1 MDQILSVTQAKF
13 NKLNS
18 GANKIEYRPVV
29 LDTLGY
35 KAHTP
40 SKPGDILIFAHVN
53 EKRNICAMCIR
64 QVLSEKDFVYTFND
78 LTVNAQIEYFKHL
91 VNSDFAFID
100 SSVLNAYNK
109 DFKSKHNQLWIYE
122 KGAYHLTKLEDM
134 GAAGIVLI

>member
-13 NKLNS
+13 NRLNS
-18 GANKIEYRPVV
+18 GASKIEYKPVV
-29 LDTLGY
+29 LDALKY
-35 KAHTP
+35 KTPMP

-53 EKRNICAMCIR
+53 ENHNLCAMCIR
-64 QVLSEKDFVYTFND
+64 QVLSEKDYVYTFNN

-91 VNSDFAFID
+91 VNSDYEFID
-100 SSVLNAYNK
+100 SSVLNTYNK

-122 KGAYHLTKLEDM
+122 KGAYHLTKFEDM

>member
-18 GANKIEYRPVV
+18 GASKIAYRPVV
-29 LDTLGY
+29 LDMLGY
-35 KAHTP
+35 KMPVP
-40 SKPGDILIFAHVN
+40 SKPGDILIFAHIN
-53 EKRNICAMCIR
+53 KNRDLCAMCIR

-91 VNSDFAFID
+91 VNSDFEFID

-122 KGAYHLTKLEDM
+122 KGAYDLTKLEDA
-134 GAAGIVLI
+134 GPAGIVLI

>member
-29 LDTLGY
+29 LDMLGY
-35 KAHTP
+35 KMPVP
-40 SKPGDILIFAHVN
+40 SKPGDMLIFAHIN
-53 EKRNICAMCIR
+53 AKRNLCAMCIR
-64 QVLSEKDFVYTFND
+64 QVLSEKDYVYTFND

-91 VNSDFAFID
+91 VNSDFEFID

-134 GAAGIVLI
+134 GAAGIVLL

>member
-29 LDTLGY
+29 LDTRGY
-35 KAHTP
+35 KAPAP
-40 SKPGDILIFAHVN
+40 SKPGDILIFAYIN
-53 EKRNICAMCIR
+53 KNRNLCAMCIR
-64 QVLSEKDFVYTFND
+64 QVLSEKDFVYTFNN

-91 VNSDFAFID
+91 VNNDYEFID
-100 SSVLNAYNK
+100 SNVLNAYNK

-122 KGAYHLTKLEDM
+122 KGAL
-134 GAAGIVLI
+134 

>member
-1 MDQILSVTQAKF
+1 MDQILSVTQKKF
-13 NKLNS
+13 NRLNS
-18 GANKIEYRPVV
+18 GASKIEYRPVV

-35 KAHTP
+35 KAPMP

-53 EKRNICAMCIR
+53 KNRNLCAMCIR

-91 VNSDFAFID
+91 VNNDYEFFD
-100 SSVLNAYNK
+100 SSVLNTYNK

-122 KGAYHLTKLEDM
+122 KGAYDLTKLEDM
-134 GAAGIVLI
+134 GSAGIVLL

>member
-18 GANKIEYRPVV
+18 GASKIEYRPVV
-29 LDTLGY
+29 LDMLGY
-35 KAHTP
+35 KAPMP

-53 EKRNICAMCIR
+53 KNRDLCAMCIR

-91 VNSDFAFID
+91 VNSDYEFID
-100 SSVLNAYNK
+100 SSVLNVYNK

-134 GAAGIVLI
+134 GAAGIVLL

>member
-35 KAHTP
+35 KAPTP
-40 SKPGDILIFAHVN
+40 SKPGNILIFAHVN
-53 EKRNICAMCIR
+53 AKRNLCAMCIR
-64 QVLSEKDFVYTFND
+64 QVLSEKDFVYTFNN

-91 VNSDFAFID
+91 VNNDYEFID
-100 SSVLNAYNK
+100 SNVLNAYNK

-134 GAAGIVLI
+134 GAAGIVLL

>member
-1 MDQILSVTQAKF
+1 MDQILSVTQKKF
-13 NKLNS
+13 NRLNS
-18 GANKIEYRPVV
+18 GASKIEYRPVV

-35 KAHTP
+35 KAPMP

-53 EKRNICAMCIR
+53 KNRNLCAMCIR

-91 VNSDFAFID
+91 VNNDYEFFD
-100 SSVLNAYNK
+100 SSVLNTYNK

-122 KGAYHLTKLEDM
+122 KGAYDLTKLEDM
-134 GAAGIVLI
+134 GPTGIVLL

>member
-18 GANKIEYRPVV
+18 GASKIAYRPVV
-29 LDTLGY
+29 LDMLGY
-35 KAHTP
+35 KMPVP

-53 EKRNICAMCIR
+53 KNRDLCAMCIR
-64 QVLSEKDFVYTFND
+64 QVLSEKDFVYTCND

-91 VNSDFAFID
+91 VNSDFEFID

-122 KGAYHLTKLEDM
+122 KGAYDLTKLEDA
-134 GAAGIVLI
+134 GPAGIVLI